1 MAWFSCLR
9 VLCAWSFPSLK
20 LDQPTSNLPEL
31 ESQALDL
38 HICLWES
45 LGYLSGPCAV
55 QPCGEEFF
63 VFGSPRISIVYDR
76 ASTKDNRIYC
86 IALFPARRC
95 RYSSITGSRS
105 TLQTVPSGCEWLL
118 ESPLLKHAKNE
129 EPEYWWMNNPT
140 HCRSSSDV
148 GSSI

>member
-1 MAWFSCLR
+1 MYFVDIFGAV
-9 VLCAWSFPSLK
+9 VLAFFIVATRRK
-20 LDQPTSNLPEL
+20 
-31 ESQALDL
+31 
-38 HICLWES
+38 
-45 LGYLSGPCAV
+45 LSGPCAV

-63 VFGSPRISIVYDR
+63 VFESPRISIVYDR

-129 EPEYWWMNNPT
+129 EPEY
-140 HCRSSSDV
+140 
-148 GSSI
+148 